1 MSISPWL
8 SVLIPTYN
16 GEDYLSTALD
26 SVVTQNTED
35 VDYIAID
42 DGSTD
47 LTLSILNSYRKK
59 IPMKIVQR
67 ERAGNWVASTNYAL
81 SIAEGR
87 YVCFLH
93 QDDIWLPDRVRIMK
107 KLSNE
112 HPDAAILL
120 NPSYY
125 LDADGNVLGLWRCPL
140 PPYTSVIKS
149 ELMFE
154 KLLIQN
160 FISIP
165 APVFKNEIAKRV
177 GGLDEAAWYT
187 ADWDFWLKI
196 VREGDAVYSSTPLSG
211 FRIHSMSQTLVRSSY
226 LPDFRRQLEGVFER
240 HFRTLDGS
248 ESRRKKIRKVGI
260 FSINVNVTLAGLAHK
275 KQSAFF
281 KLILD
286 FLTLG
291 PIGWH
296 LYFTNSRIWERVTA
310 RLKSRL
316 LAHYRKTNM
325 AKS

>member
-1 MSISPWL
+1 MKPWL
-8 SVLIPTYN
+8 SIIIPTYN
-16 GEDYLSTALD
+16 GEDYLPFALQSITAQID
-26 SVVTQNTED
+26 DDIEC
-35 VDYIAID
+35 IAVD
-42 DGSTD
+42 DGSSDT
-47 LTLSILNSYRKK
+47 TLSILKSYQHKMPIKIFQRK
-59 IPMKIVQR
+59 R
-67 ERAGNWVASTNYAL
+67 HGNWAANTNYAF
-81 SIAEGR
+81 SVVTGE
-87 YVCFLH
+87 YSCFLH

-107 KLSNE
+107 ELSIE

-177 GGLDEAAWYT
+177 GGLDETAWYT

-196 VREGDAVYSSTPLSG
+196 VREGDTVYSSTPLSG

-226 LPDFRRQLEGVFER
+226 LPDFRQQLEGVFER

-248 ESRRKKIRKVGI
+248 ESRRKKFRKIGI
-260 FSINVNVTLAGLAHK
+260 FSINVNVTLAGLVHK
-275 KQSAFF
+275 RQSALF
-281 KLILD
+281 KLILE
-286 FLTLG
+286 FLILG

-316 LAHYRKTNM
+316 LARYRKTHL